1 MSLGV
6 FLSPYLFKVSFKPS
20 EVGEAATEEGIS
32 LTAGAFPGRC
42 FNQEQ
47 WFTRAVYLPFTPYEP

>member
-20 EVGEAATEEGIS
+20 EVGEAATEEGVS
-32 LTAGAFPGRC
+32 LTAGAFP
-42 FNQEQ
+42 NQEQ